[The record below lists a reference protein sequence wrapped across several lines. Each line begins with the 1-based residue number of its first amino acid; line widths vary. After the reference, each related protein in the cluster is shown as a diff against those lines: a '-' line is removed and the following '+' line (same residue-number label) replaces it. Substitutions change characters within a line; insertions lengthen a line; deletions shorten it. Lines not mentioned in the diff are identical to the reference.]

1 MELAGDFNVNF
12 LDSKTNKS
20 VQDFARLTFSHWLKE
35 EIRNSNVQDGGRN
48 YLWNSIENTNERNIQ
63 RRIWEATEKPTK
75 SYQWKF
81 WYHHDRNKESS
92 EW

>member
-1 MELAGDFNVNF
+1 MSKVDQKQYFEKISKKSKINMHKITNIIYIYIYLKNLKNVELAGDFNVNF

-48 YLWNSIENTNERNIQ
+48 YL
-63 RRIWEATEKPTK
+63 
-75 SYQWKF
+75 
-81 WYHHDRNKESS
+81 
-92 EW
+92 